1 VSCESGLEGKKDSF
15 THCDFDVGG
24 ETLRHTATVT
34 KVENMTM
41 RFVLLPA
48 LTRAELEETLINEIA
63 QQVVERPDTATCSG
77 DLEGVP
83 GKTVDCTVTAGPETQ
98 DYLFTVT
105 SLDGD
110 RINYQLEP
118 VG

>member
-1 VSCESGLEGKKDSF
+1 
-15 THCDFDVGG
+15 
-24 ETLRHTATVT
+24 
-34 KVENMTM
+34 M

-48 LTRAELEETLINEIA
+48 LTRAELEETLINEIVR
-63 QQVVERPDTATCSG
+63 QVGERPDTATCSG

-83 GKTVDCTVTAGPETQ
+83 GDTVDCKVTLGPETQ
-98 DYLFTVT
+98 DFLITVT

-110 RINYQLEP
+110 RINYEYEP